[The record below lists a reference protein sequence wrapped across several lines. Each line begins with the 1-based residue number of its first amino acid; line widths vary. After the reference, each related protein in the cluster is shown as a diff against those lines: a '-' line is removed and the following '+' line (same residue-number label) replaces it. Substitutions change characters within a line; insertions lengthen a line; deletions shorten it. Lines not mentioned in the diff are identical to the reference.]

1 MELFSD
7 SLLLL
12 LAVGELLFLVITVG
26 GEVGGELSP
35 SSSGL
40 MCTKRY
46 SPPPPGEEPGS
57 ELKEGR

>member
-1 MELFSD
+1 MTYKPEVTVELFSD

-40 MCTKRY
+40 ICTK
-46 SPPPPGEEPGS
+46 
-57 ELKEGR
+57 